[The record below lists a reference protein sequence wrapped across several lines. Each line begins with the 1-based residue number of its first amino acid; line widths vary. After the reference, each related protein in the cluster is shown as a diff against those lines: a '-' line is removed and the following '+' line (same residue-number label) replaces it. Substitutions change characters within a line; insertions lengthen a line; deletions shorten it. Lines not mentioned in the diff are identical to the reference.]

1 MTEVVLRL
9 SHLTKSFGEK
19 KILKNIT
26 VAIEKGEKV
35 VILGASGC
43 GKSTLLRC
51 INGLEEIESGEIEFE
66 GQVIISNSKVL
77 PIARQKIGMVFQNY
91 ELFPHLT
98 VLKNMTLGPIK
109 SQKRPVKEVE
119 NEAKEFLQRVGLT
132 DKMLAYSREL
142 SGGQKQRIAIGRTLL
157 MHPEVILFDE
167 ITASLDPE
175 MVREVLKL
183 MTDLAKENRT
193 MLIVTHEMEFA
204 KQIADRILFM
214 DEGEMIEENTPEEFF
229 KTPKTKRAKEF
240 LNIFDYS
247 HLDD

>member
-109 SQKRPVKEVE
+109 SQKRSVKEVE

-167 ITASLDPE
+167 VTASLDPE

>member
-26 VAIEKGEKV
+26 VAIEKGERV

-109 SQKRPVKEVE
+109 SQNRPVKEVE

-132 DKMLAYSREL
+132 NKMLAYSREL

>member
-26 VAIEKGEKV
+26 VAIEKGERV

-109 SQKRPVKEVE
+109 SQKRSVKEVE

-167 ITASLDPE
+167 VTASLDPE